1 MSEALSIVEQ
11 IIKEHQQINVGLKA
25 SEKLSNDL
33 VILVE
38 FDDHIES
45 FVQRRLDDQ
54 KQKLADLKQSVEMID
69 KMLNGHF
76 KGEETRLLKAF
87 EDSGQKMLINALSLL
102 LEEHRE
108 IRNRI
113 AKLKTSV
120 DDLSSEGTSLEVWEG
135 KAYAVRAYIR
145 HTQKLIEAHA
155 DTENDLLKR
164 LKKKLAAS

>member
-1 MSEALSIVEQ
+1 MSEALAIVEQ
-11 IIKEHQQINVGLKA
+11 IIKEHQKISIGLKA

-54 KQKLADLKQSVEMID
+54 RQKLVDLRQSVEMIN
-69 KMLNGHF
+69 KMLNAHF
-76 KGEETRLLKAF
+76 SGEETRLLKAF
-87 EDSGQKMLINALSLL
+87 EESGSKMLVNALTIL

-113 AKLKTSV
+113 TKLKDSV
-120 DDLSSEGTSLEVWEG
+120 EELSSEGTSMEVWEG
-135 KAYAVRAYIR
+135 KAYAVENSETNGPKDSNDIR
-145 HTQKLIEAHA
+145 LAV
-155 DTENDLLKR
+155 KR
-164 LKKKLAAS
+164 IQQS